1 MQKMMVFL
9 FIFDIIKLLEE
20 DRMEQKNKL
29 LKRTKWS
36 YSLGGI
42 GRDMTYALV
51 ATFFLTYVQYAV
63 GLTKAQFSVIGVIL
77 IIGRVWDA
85 VNDPIMGAIIENTR
99 TRWGKFKPWV
109 LIGAVFTAI
118 VIIVMFNW
126 RPMGNAGW
134 NYVIFFAVI
143 YLLWEIAF
151 TMNDIPIGRCFRRSR
166 PMKRKEQHHDA
177 CGRVRRGRG
186 LRCQC
191 RHQFHHGRKRNQR
204 LQHGFHHHCSSWS
217 LANCLLFSVKQT
229 VQTTGEI
236 AADGFRV
243 ESKEDKVTFK
253 KMFNVIRNN
262 DQLFLII
269 LAMLLYNVGSGI
281 LHALGYNFYTWN

>member
-1 MQKMMVFL
+1 
-9 FIFDIIKLLEE
+9 
-20 DRMEQKNKL
+20 MEQKNKL

-151 TMNDIPIGRCFRRSR
+151 TMNDISYWSMLPALTTDEKKGTASRRLRSCS
-166 PMKRKEQHHDA
+166 Q
-177 CGRVRRGRG
+177 GRG

-191 RHQFHHGRKRNQR
+191 WHHFHHGRKRNQR
-204 LQHGFHHHCSSWS
+204 LQHGFHHHCS
-217 LANCLLFSVKQT
+217 LPGRLPTAYCFRGQANR
-229 VQTTGEI
+229 
-236 AADGFRV
+236 ADDG
-243 ESKEDKVTFK
+243 
-253 KMFNVIRNN
+253 RNCC
-262 DQLFLII
+262 
-269 LAMLLYNVGSGI
+269 
-281 LHALGYNFYTWN
+281 